1 MRNVSTVARLVLGG
15 YLAAHGAQKL
25 FGMFGGHGLE
35 GTAKGFE
42 RLGLTPGR
50 EMAMLAG
57 AAELGGGVLTATG
70 LAEPLGPVAI
80 VGTMTVA
87 TVVHR
92 KAGPLAAT
100 GGFELPLTNLALAG
114 VLLAAGHRGRHVS
127 GSLPKPVTGLV
138 LALAAALTGMSV
150 AKVLNAAKAEKEQAP
165 EPEAAI
171 G

>member
-1 MRNVSTVARLVLGG
+1 
-15 YLAAHGAQKL
+15 
-25 FGMFGGHGLE
+25 
-35 GTAKGFE
+35 
-42 RLGLTPGR
+42 
-50 EMAMLAG
+50 
-57 AAELGGGVLTATG
+57 VLTATG